1 MQYSNDLRQ
10 KLVDAWKA
18 GYGTQAEL
26 AEWFGVS
33 LRWVEKVLRRWRT
46 TGQTA
51 ARPFRHGPLPVIT
64 PARLERLVQRRPAAT
79 LAELGRHFKVSAS
92 TVYRA
97 LQRLD
102 LPRKK
107 RHCTPANATP
117 LASSDCVRVGGRGAA
132 IWTRSN

>member
-1 MQYSNDLRQ
+1 MQYSDDLRQ
-10 KLVDAWKA
+10 KLVDAWEA

-33 LRWVEKVLRRWRT
+33 LRWVEKVLQRWRT

-51 ARPFRHGPLPVIT
+51 ARPFRHGPLPVVS
-64 PARLERLVQRRPAAT
+64 PARLERLVQQRPAAT
-79 LAELGRHFKVSAS
+79 LAELSRHFKVSAS

-97 LQRLD
+97 LERLD

-107 RHCTPANATP
+107 RHCTPASVTR
-117 LASSDCVRVGGRGAA
+117 LGSSDCGRVGGRRAVF
-132 IWTRSN
+132 WTRVN